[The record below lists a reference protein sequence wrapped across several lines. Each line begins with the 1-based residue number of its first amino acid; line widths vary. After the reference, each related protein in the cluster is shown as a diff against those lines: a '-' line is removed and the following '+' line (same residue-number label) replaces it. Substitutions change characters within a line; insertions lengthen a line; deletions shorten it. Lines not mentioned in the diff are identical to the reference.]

1 MNRTYIFTFD
11 SLGGK
16 HPGAI
21 RNLGNYLQMEARDK
35 KGLDNSQTTLPTGCN
50 ALVCLFVSFKLES
63 PRWLI
68 FFAVIGSR
76 AAQLLR
82 LRSIPDPFRPNIHV

>member
-1 MNRTYIFTFD
+1 MSRTYIFTFD

-50 ALVCLFVSFKLES
+50 ALVCLSVSFKLES
-63 PRWLI
+63 TRWLI
-68 FFAVIGSR
+68 F
-76 AAQLLR
+76 LR
-82 LRSIPDPFRPNIHV
+82 RGRSPRSPIIAIAEYT

>member
-21 RNLGNYLQMEARDK
+21 RNLGHYLQMEAKDK

-50 ALVCLFVSFKLES
+50 ALVCLFVRLKLKS
-63 PRWLI
+63 LRWLM
-68 FFAVIGSR
+68 FFVVVGPC

-82 LRSIPDPFRPNIHV
+82 LWGLPDPFRPHIHV